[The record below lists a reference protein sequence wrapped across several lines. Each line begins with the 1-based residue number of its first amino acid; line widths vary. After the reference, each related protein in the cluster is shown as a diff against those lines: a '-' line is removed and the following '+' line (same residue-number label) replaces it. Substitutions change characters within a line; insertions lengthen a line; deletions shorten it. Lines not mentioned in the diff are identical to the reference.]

1 MQTCNGGVSHDGVLA
16 KAPCTC
22 QKTFLAFAPSPCSH
36 GGEALHCIRRTRKI
50 NSERGGVW
58 WEGRRQITKER
69 GWEGKVG
76 RSKESKRETM
86 ERRNRGRR
94 RTTTQKKECLFIPRI
109 AHFKCM
115 NQHTPPFALDTKKL
129 PLLSAC
135 AWQDEQ
141 PIFGMRPKG
150 TRLAKSPVSFSFLP
164 YIRTHTYT
172 PTYTHIYMIYYVCV
186 CFFPSLYTQQ
196 THTHTHTYIYIYMV
210 CYVCVC
216 VVSCSGLRKDPLL
229 LSLLC
234 MAGKTIILFSLS
246 LTLG

>member
-58 WEGRRQITKER
+58 WEGQRQITKER

-129 PLLSAC
+129 PLLSAW

-164 YIRTHTYT
+164 YTHTHVH
-172 PTYTHIYMIYYVCV
+172 THIHTYIYDILCVCV
-186 CFFPSLYTQQ
+186 LLSFLIYATN
-196 THTHTHTYIYIYMV
+196 THTHTHIYIYTWCVM
-210 CYVCVC
+210 CVC
-216 VVSCSGLRKDPLL
+216 VW
-229 LSLLC
+229 SLV
-234 MAGKTIILFSLS
+234 
-246 LTLG
+246 LG